1 MLFRSW
7 CPSPNSGYPFC
18 LLVLTFRSSRP
29 AYGGRLTSPVSH
41 ETEGVCMNFLI
52 YVFWLAASVGMAIAI
67 DKLLSP
73 SQVIY
78 SIGIYFIFLIMFG
91 IQKKTYVKKSGFKLL
106 KWDLYNKFELIEQ
119 NHILGIPL
127 GKGTIL
133 EVQRELFTDKEVADF
148 ITGKL
153 VPLAFSAFGPKVG
166 LAKVLLPKKK

>member
-1 MLFRSW
+1 
-7 CPSPNSGYPFC
+7 
-18 LLVLTFRSSRP
+18 
-29 AYGGRLTSPVSH
+29 
-41 ETEGVCMNFLI
+41 MNILI